1 MRNFI
6 RILFK
11 KEGFHKKVHILK
23 LIWYSQK
30 TKWWYSHF
38 LKGCGKGNIIL
49 PPFYLSPKNIILFN
63 NVLIFDYARIEGVEM
78 YEGVSFD
85 PIIILHDNV
94 QIQQSFYLTCA
105 TKIEIGRNTSI
116 AANVTI
122 TDIHHPYTDIHLPI
136 EKQAIETD
144 PVSIGEDCKLYN
156 NVVILPG
163 TNIGRHCTV
172 GANSVVK
179 GFFPDYSVIVGSP
192 ARIVKRYS
200 FEKQAWLKT
209 DKDGNITEL

>member
-1 MRNFI
+1 MRSFI

-23 LIWYSQK
+23 LIWYGQK

-38 LKGCGKGNIIL
+38 LKGCGKGNIIM
-49 PPFYLSPKNIILFN
+49 PPFYISPKNIILYD
-63 NVLIFDYARIEGVEM
+63 NVLIFDYARIESVDM
-78 YEGVSFD
+78 YEGVRFD
-85 PIIILHDNV
+85 PTIIFHDNV
-94 QIQQSFYLTCA
+94 KINQCLYITCA
-105 TKIEIGRNTSI
+105 TKVEIGRYTSI
-116 AANVTI
+116 GANVTI
-122 TDIHHPYTDIHLPI
+122 TDINHPYEDINLPI
-136 EKQAIETD
+136 EKQPITTD
-144 PVSIGEDCKLYN
+144 SVSIGDECKIYN

-163 TNIGRHCTV
+163 THIGKHCTV

-179 GFFPDYSVIVGSP
+179 GVFPDYSVIVGAP

-209 DKDGNITEL
+209 DKVGNITEL